1 MILNEEKKIRIK
13 YYMNFIKM
21 LSSRKREGT
30 HKIVDSIGIYLAY
43 ERVYHIEKV
52 HLFLSL
58 CIQKC
63 ILELSE

>member
-1 MILNEEKKIRIK
+1 
-13 YYMNFIKM
+13 MNFIKM